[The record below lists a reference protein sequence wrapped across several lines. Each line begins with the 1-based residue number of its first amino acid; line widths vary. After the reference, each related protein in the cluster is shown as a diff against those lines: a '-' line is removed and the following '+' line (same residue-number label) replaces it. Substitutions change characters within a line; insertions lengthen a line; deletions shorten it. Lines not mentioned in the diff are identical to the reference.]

1 MNIPYLHAKNNSA
14 SRSPEKIQND
24 ILKISDEVMIQLLV
38 EQGLYVHVI
47 FKDDPVLYK
56 RLSDY
61 IMSQNYSK
69 AQVNKIFCPNF
80 IDQLI
85 SQPYGTQF
93 IFDFFENY
101 PKRDKLRPHLHEQ
114 LLYLNEMNYIKIF
127 KKDPLLQQT
136 IKNAGYGGPYKH
148 MKKNALIHKMIRWL

>member
-1 MNIPYLHAKNNSA
+1 MNISYLQVQSNHANNT
-14 SRSPEKIQND
+14 PENIQGD
-24 ILKISDEVMIQLLV
+24 ISKISDDVMIQLVV
-38 EQGLYVHVI
+38 EQGLYIHVI

-61 IMSQNYSK
+61 IMNQDYSK

-101 PKRDKLRPHLHEQ
+101 PERDKLRPYLHEQ
-114 LLYLNEMNYIKIF
+114 LLYLNEINYIKIL

-136 IKNAGYGGPYKH
+136 IKKAGYGGPYKNI
-148 MKKNALIHKMIRWL
+148 KQATLICEIMR